1 VEKTL
6 SPILKALEEGD
17 TLSLKRLL
25 EEAHPQDLLLIWD
38 DLNGE
43 HRYVL
48 LTLLPK
54 EKAAEVFVNLPPED
68 QAEYLKTLPPW
79 RVQELL
85 GELSLDDLADALQ
98 AVEEEDPALAKRL
111 KEALDPETRAEVE
124 ELTQYEEDEA
134 GGLMTP
140 EYVAV
145 RASMT
150 VEDVL
155 RFLRRA
161 APDAE
166 TIYYLYV
173 VDKEGRLIGVLS
185 LRDLIVADPR
195 TKVAEIMNPKVVYVR
210 TDTDQEEVARLMA
223 DYDFTVLP
231 VVDEEGRLV
240 GIVTVD
246 DVLDVLEEEATE
258 DIHKLAAVDVP
269 DLVYSQASPLQL
281 WLARVRWLIILIL
294 TGMVTSS
301 ILQGFESVLEAVTAL
316 AFYVPVLI
324 GTGGN
329 TGNQSA
335 TLIIRALATRDLD
348 LRDWRRVLFKETVV
362 GSLLGLTLASVLLIK
377 VGLDGYG
384 PLIPVVGLALFL
396 LVLFANLVGSTL
408 PMVLKRF
415 GVDPALV
422 SNPLIATLSD
432 VIGLLIYLSVARL
445 ILGTGLTRP
454 PPAPVTEGSNPGSA
468 YLR

>member
-1 VEKTL
+1 MEATL
-6 SPILKALEEGD
+6 TPLRQALQEGD
-17 TLSLKRLL
+17 TLRLQRLL
-25 EEAHPQDLLLIWD
+25 EETHPQDLLAFWH
-38 DLNGE
+38 DLEGE
-43 HRYVL
+43 HRYVI

-54 EKAAEVFVNLPPED
+54 GRATEVFSNLPPEE

-85 GELSLDDLADALQ
+85 QELSLDDLADALQ
-98 AVEEEDPALAKRL
+98 AVEEEDPHLFRRL

-145 RASMT
+145 REGMT
-150 VEDVL
+150 VEEVI

-166 TIYYLYV
+166 TIYYIYV
-173 VDKEGRLIGVLS
+173 VDEGGRLRGVLS

-195 TKVAEIMNPKVVYVR
+195 TKVAEIMNPKVVFAR

-231 VVDEEGRLV
+231 VVDEDGVLV

-258 DIHKLAAVDVP
+258 DIHRLAAVDVP
-269 DLVYSQASPLQL
+269 DLVYSQASPISL
-281 WLARVRWLIILIL
+281 WLARVRWLVILIL

-301 ILQGFESVLEAVTAL
+301 ILQGFESLLEAATAL
-316 AFYVPVLI
+316 AFYVPVLL

-348 LRDWRRVLFKETVV
+348 LRDWRRVLFKESLV
-362 GSLLGLTLASVLLIK
+362 GSLLGLTLALLLLGK
-377 VGLDGYG
+377 VFLDGHAA
-384 PLIPVVGLALFL
+384 LAPVVGLALFL
-396 LVLFANLVGSTL
+396 LVLFANLVGAML
-408 PMVLKRF
+408 PVILRRL

-422 SNPLIATLSD
+422 SNPLVATLSD
-432 VIGLLIYLSVARL
+432 ISGLLIYLSVARL
-445 ILGTGLTRP
+445 LLNLG
-454 PPAPVTEGSNPGSA
+454 
-468 YLR
+468 

>member
-1 VEKTL
+1 MESVL
-6 SPILKALEEGD
+6 NPIVQALEEGD
-17 TLSLKRLL
+17 TLKLKSILEHTHPQALL
-25 EEAHPQDLLLIWD
+25 EVWD
-38 DLNGE
+38 ELEGE

-54 EKAAEVFVNLPPED
+54 EKAAEVFSHLPPEA

-79 RVQELL
+79 RVQEVLE
-85 GELSLDDLADALQ
+85 ELSLDDLADALQ
-98 AVEEEDPALAKRL
+98 AVESEDPDLARRL
-111 KEALDPETRAEVE
+111 KASLDPKTRAEVE
-124 ELTQYEEDEA
+124 ELAQYEEDEA

-140 EYVAV
+140 EYIALK
-145 RASMT
+145 ASMA
-150 VEDVL
+150 VEEVL

-173 VDKEGRLIGVLS
+173 VDEEGRLIGVLS

-195 TKVAEIMNPKVVYVR
+195 TRVKEIMNPEVVFVR

-231 VVDEEGRLV
+231 VVDEEGKLV
-240 GIVTVD
+240 GIVTID
-246 DVLDVLEEEATE
+246 DVVDVLEEEATE

-269 DLVYSQASPLQL
+269 DLIYSQASPVQL
-281 WLARVRWLIILIL
+281 WLARVRWLVILIL
-294 TGMVTSS
+294 TGMLTSS

-316 AFYVPVLI
+316 AFYVPVLL

-335 TLIIRALATRDLD
+335 TLIVRALATRDLD
-348 LRDWRRVLFKETVV
+348 LKDWRRVLMKEAVV
-362 GSLLGLTLASVLLIK
+362 GSLLGLTLALLLLLK
-377 VGLDGYG
+377 VAWDGH
-384 PLIPVVGLALFL
+384 PALLPVVGVALFL
-396 LVLFANLVGSTL
+396 LVLFANLVGSML
-408 PMVLKRF
+408 PMALRRL

-432 VIGLLIYLSVARL
+432 VMGLLIYLTVARTL
-445 ILGTGLTRP
+445 LGL
-454 PPAPVTEGSNPGSA
+454 
-468 YLR
+468 

>member
-1 VEKTL
+1 METTL
-6 SPILKALEEGD
+6 SPLLQALEEGD
-17 TLSLKRLL
+17 TLTLKRLL
-25 EEAHPQDLLLIWD
+25 EDVHPQDLLSLWD
-38 DLNGE
+38 DLEGE

-54 EKAAEVFVNLPPED
+54 DKAAEVFSNLAPEA

-79 RVQELL
+79 RVRELL
-85 GELSLDDLADALQ
+85 EELSLDDLADALQ
-98 AVEEEDPALAKRL
+98 AVEEEDPDLYRRL

-145 RASMT
+145 REGMT
-150 VEDVL
+150 VEEVL

-173 VDKEGRLIGVLS
+173 VDEGGHLKGVLS

-195 TKVAEIMNPKVVYVR
+195 TKVAEIMNPKVVHVR

-246 DVLDVLEEEATE
+246 DVLDVLEAEATE

-269 DLVYSQASPLQL
+269 DLVYSQASPVNL
-281 WLARVRWLIILIL
+281 WLARVRWLVILIL

-301 ILQGFESVLEAVTAL
+301 ILQGFENLLEAVTAL

-329 TGNQSA
+329 TGNQAS

-348 LRDWRRVLFKETVV
+348 LKDWREVLGKEVVV
-362 GSLLGLTLASVLLIK
+362 GLLLGLTLALLLLGK
-377 VGLDGYG
+377 VALDGH
-384 PLIPVVGLALFL
+384 LSLVPVVGLSL
-396 LVLFANLVGSTL
+396 LLIVVFANLVGALL
-408 PMVLKRF
+408 PFGLKRL
-415 GVDPALV
+415 GVDPALL
-422 SNPLIATLSD
+422 SNPLIATLTD
-432 VIGLLIYLSVARL
+432 VTGLLIYLTMARL
-445 ILGTGLTRP
+445 LLNL
-454 PPAPVTEGSNPGSA
+454 A
-468 YLR
+468 

>member
-1 VEKTL
+1 MVREEFLTQIQQGL
-6 SPILKALEEGD
+6 AEGD
-17 TLSLKRLL
+17 VKRIRELL
-25 EEAHPQDLLLIWD
+25 EEARIQEILEAFESLP
-38 DLNGE
+38 GE
-43 HRYVL
+43 KRYVL
-48 LTLLPK
+48 FTLLSK
-54 EKAAEVFVNLPPED
+54 EKAAQVFAELPIEV
-68 QAEYLKTLPPW
+68 QAEYLRALPPW
-79 RVQELL
+79 RIQEILE
-85 GELSLDDLADALQ
+85 ELSLDDLTDALQ
-98 AVEEEDPALAKRL
+98 AVEEEDPTLAQRL
-111 KEALDPETRAEVE
+111 KGFLDPKTRAEVE
-124 ELTQYEEDEA
+124 TLTRYEEDEA
-134 GGLMTP
+134 GGLMTL

-150 VEDVL
+150 VEEVL

-173 VDKEGRLIGVLS
+173 VDEEGRLIGVLS
-185 LRDLIVADPR
+185 LRDLIVADPKTR
-195 TKVAEIMNPKVVYVR
+195 VKEILNPDVVYVR

-246 DVLDVLEEEATE
+246 DVMDVLEEEATE
-258 DIHKLAAVDVP
+258 DIHKLGAVDVP
-269 DLVYSQASPLQL
+269 DLVYSQASPIRL
-281 WLARVRWLIILIL
+281 WMARLRWLVILIL

-301 ILQGFESVLEAVTAL
+301 ILRGFESVLAASTAL
-316 AFYVPVLI
+316 AFYLPVLL

-348 LRDWRRVLFKETVV
+348 PKDWKKVLLKESLV
-362 GSLLGLTLASVLLIK
+362 GSLLGGSLALLLTGKVLL
-377 VGLDGYG
+377 DGQTA
-384 PLIPVVGLALFL
+384 LIPVVGLALFL
-396 LVLFANLVGSTL
+396 LVLLANLVGAFL
-408 PMVLKRF
+408 PLILRRF

-432 VIGLLIYLSVARL
+432 VLGLLVYLSLARV
-445 ILGTGLTRP
+445 IL
-454 PPAPVTEGSNPGSA
+454 S
-468 YLR
+468 

>member
-1 VEKTL
+1 VETTL
-6 SPILKALEEGD
+6 SPLLQALEEGD
-17 TLSLKRLL
+17 TLTLKRLL
-25 EEAHPQDLLLIWD
+25 EDVHPQDLLSLWD
-38 DLNGE
+38 ELKGE

-54 EKAAEVFVNLPPED
+54 DKAAEVFSNLSPEA

-79 RVQELL
+79 RVRELL
-85 GELSLDDLADALQ
+85 EELSLDDLADALQ
-98 AVEEEDPALAKRL
+98 AVEEEDPDLYRRL
-111 KEALDPETRAEVE
+111 KEALDPKTRAEVE
-124 ELTQYEEDEA
+124 ELTRYEEDEA

-145 RASMT
+145 REGMS
-150 VEDVL
+150 VEEVL

-173 VDKEGRLIGVLS
+173 VDEKGRLKGVLS

-195 TKVAEIMNPKVVYVR
+195 TKVAEILNPKVVFVR

-246 DVLDVLEEEATE
+246 DVLDVLEAEATE
-258 DIHKLAAVDVP
+258 DIHKLGAVDVP
-269 DLVYSQASPLQL
+269 DLVYSQAGPVQL
-281 WLARVRWLIILIL
+281 WLARVRWLVILIL

-316 AFYVPVLI
+316 AFYVPVLL

-348 LRDWRRVLFKETVV
+348 LRDWRRVLLKESLV
-362 GSLLGLTLASVLLIK
+362 GSLLGLTLASLLLGK
-377 VGLDGYG
+377 VFLDGHAF
-384 PLIPVVGLALFL
+384 LAPVVGLALFL
-396 LVLFANLVGSTL
+396 LVLFANLVGALL
-408 PMVLKRF
+408 PVVLRRF

-422 SNPLIATLSD
+422 SNPLVATLSD
-432 VIGLLIYLSVARL
+432 VSGLLIYLSVARL
-445 ILGTGLTRP
+445 LLNLP
-454 PPAPVTEGSNPGSA
+454 
-468 YLR
+468 

>member
-1 VEKTL
+1 MEKNL

-54 EKAAEVFVNLPPED
+54 EKAAEVFANLPPED

-85 GELSLDDLADALQ
+85 EELSLDDLADALQ
-98 AVEEEDPALAKRL
+98 AVEEEDPALAKKL
-111 KEALDPETRAEVE
+111 KEALDPKTRAEVE

-173 VDKEGRLIGVLS
+173 VDEEGRLMGVLS

-246 DVLDVLEEEATE
+246 DILDVLEEEATE
-258 DIHKLAAVDVP
+258 DIHKLAAAPADVDYARARPWELFWKRIGWLSLLFVSESLTSNVIAAYE
-269 DLVYSQASPLQL
+269 DLIAKVAILAAYFPL
-281 WLARVRWLIILIL
+281 I
-294 TGMVTSS
+294 
-301 ILQGFESVLEAVTAL
+301 
-316 AFYVPVLI
+316 I

-329 TGNQSA
+329 VGSQVT
-335 TLIIRALATRDLD
+335 TLVVRALGTRELD
-348 LRDWRRVLFKETVV
+348 LRDFGRVLLKELLV
-362 GSLLGLTLASVLLIK
+362 GLLLGLTMGGFMWLRVATLRHDPVLAVA
-377 VGLDGYG
+377 
-384 PLIPVVGLALFL
+384 VGLAMV
-396 LVLFANLVGSTL
+396 LVAFTANLIGTIL
-408 PMVLKRF
+408 PFLFRRL
-415 GVDPALV
+415 GVDPALTSSPFITV
-422 SNPLIATLSD
+422 IMD
-432 VIGLLIYLSVARL
+432 VTGLLIYFQVVLHFL
-445 ILGTGLTRP
+445 P
-454 PPAPVTEGSNPGSA
+454 PLLQEHGG
-468 YLR
+468 

>member
-1 VEKTL
+1 METTL
-6 SPILKALEEGD
+6 SPLLQALEEGD
-17 TLSLKRLL
+17 TLTLKKLL
-25 EEAHPQDLLLIWD
+25 EEVHPQDLLNLWD
-38 DLNGE
+38 DLEGE

-54 EKAAEVFVNLPPED
+54 DKAAEVFSNLSPEA

-79 RVQELL
+79 RVRELL
-85 GELSLDDLADALQ
+85 EELSLDDLADALQ
-98 AVEEEDPALAKRL
+98 AVEEEDPDLYRRL

-145 RASMT
+145 REGMT
-150 VEDVL
+150 VEEVL

-173 VDKEGRLIGVLS
+173 VDEESRLKGVLS

-195 TKVAEIMNPKVVYVR
+195 TKVAEIMNPRVVHVR

-231 VVDEEGRLV
+231 VVDEEDRLV

-246 DVLDVLEEEATE
+246 DVLDVLEAEATE

-269 DLVYSQASPLQL
+269 DLVYSQASPVNL
-281 WLARVRWLIILIL
+281 WLARVRWLVILIL

-301 ILQGFESVLEAVTAL
+301 ILQGFEGLLEAATAL

-329 TGNQSA
+329 TGNQAS

-348 LRDWRRVLFKETVV
+348 LKDWREVLGKEVAV
-362 GSLLGLTLASVLLIK
+362 GVLLGLTLALLLLGK
-377 VGLDGYG
+377 VALDGH
-384 PLIPVVGLALFL
+384 LSLVPVVGLSL
-396 LVLFANLVGSTL
+396 LLIVVFANLVGALL
-408 PMVLKRF
+408 PFGLRRL
-415 GVDPALV
+415 GVDPALL
-422 SNPLIATLSD
+422 SNPLIATLTD
-432 VIGLLIYLSVARL
+432 VTGLLIYLTMARL
-445 ILGTGLTRP
+445 LLNL
-454 PPAPVTEGSNPGSA
+454 V
-468 YLR
+468 

>member
-1 VEKTL
+1 LETVL
-6 SPILKALEEGD
+6 NPLVQALEEGD
-17 TLSLKRLL
+17 TLKLKSILENTHPQALL
-25 EEAHPQDLLLIWD
+25 EVWD
-38 DLNGE
+38 ELKGE

-54 EKAAEVFVNLPPED
+54 EKAAELFSHLPPEA

-79 RVQELL
+79 RVREILE
-85 GELSLDDLADALQ
+85 ELSLDDLADAFQ
-98 AVEEEDPALAKRL
+98 AVEEEDPALAQRL
-111 KEALDPETRAEVE
+111 KAALDPETRAEVE

-140 EYVAV
+140 EYIALKS
-145 RASMT
+145 SMT
-150 VEDVL
+150 VEEVL

-173 VDKEGRLIGVLS
+173 VDEEGRLIGVLS

-195 TKVAEIMNPKVVYVR
+195 TRVKEIMNPEVIFVR

-240 GIVTVD
+240 GIVTID
-246 DVLDVLEEEATE
+246 DVVDVLEEEATE

-269 DLVYSQASPLQL
+269 DLVYSQASALQL
-281 WLARVRWLIILIL
+281 WLARVRWLVILIL
-294 TGMVTSS
+294 TGMLTSS

-316 AFYVPVLI
+316 AFYVPVLL

-348 LRDWRRVLFKETVV
+348 LRDWRRVLFKEALV
-362 GSLLGLTLASVLLIK
+362 GSLLGLTLALLLLLK
-377 VGLDGYG
+377 VAWDGH
-384 PLIPVVGLALFL
+384 PALLPVVGVALFL
-396 LVLFANLVGSTL
+396 LVLFANLVGSML
-408 PMVLKRF
+408 PMALRRL

-432 VIGLLIYLSVARL
+432 VMGLLIYLTVARVL
-445 ILGTGLTRP
+445 LHL
-454 PPAPVTEGSNPGSA
+454 
-468 YLR
+468 

>member
-1 VEKTL
+1 MEKAL
-6 SPILKALEEGD
+6 SPLLQALEEGD
-17 TLSLKRLL
+17 TLALKTLL
-25 EEAHPQDLLLIWD
+25 GEAHPQDLLSLWD
-38 DLNGE
+38 ELKGE
-43 HRYVL
+43 HRYVV

-54 EKAAEVFVNLPPED
+54 DRAAEVFSHLPSEE

-79 RVQELL
+79 RVRELL
-85 GELSLDDLADALQ
+85 EELSLDDLADALQ
-98 AVEEEDPALAKRL
+98 AVEEEDPELYRRL

-145 RASMT
+145 REGMS
-150 VEDVL
+150 VDEVL

-166 TIYYLYV
+166 TIYYIYV
-173 VDKEGRLIGVLS
+173 VDEAGHLKGVLS

-231 VVDEEGRLV
+231 VVDEEGKLA

-246 DVLDVLEEEATE
+246 DVLDVLEAEATE
-258 DIHKLAAVDVP
+258 DIHRLAAVDVP
-269 DLVYSQASPLQL
+269 DLVYSQASPVTL
-281 WLARVRWLIILIL
+281 WLARVRWLVILIL

-301 ILQGFESVLEAVTAL
+301 ILQGFERLLDALTAL

-348 LRDWRRVLFKETVV
+348 LRDWRRVLSKESAV
-362 GSLLGLTLASVLLIK
+362 GLLLGLTLALLLLGK
-377 VGLDGYG
+377 VALDGHAN
-384 PLIPVVGLALFL
+384 LVPVVGLALFL
-396 LVLFANLVGSTL
+396 IVLFANLVGALL
-408 PMVLKRF
+408 PFALRRL
-415 GVDPALV
+415 GVDPALL
-422 SNPLIATLSD
+422 SNPLIATLTD
-432 VIGLLIYLSVARL
+432 VTGLLIYLSLARFL
-445 ILGTGLTRP
+445 LNLG
-454 PPAPVTEGSNPGSA
+454 
-468 YLR
+468 

>member
-1 VEKTL
+1 
-6 SPILKALEEGD
+6 LE
-17 TLSLKRLL
+17 
-25 EEAHPQDLLLIWD
+25 
-38 DLNGE
+38 
-43 HRYVL
+43 
-48 LTLLPK
+48 
-54 EKAAEVFVNLPPED
+54 
-68 QAEYLKTLPPW
+68 
-79 RVQELL
+79 
-85 GELSLDDLADALQ
+85 ELSLDDLADALQ
-98 AVEEEDPALAKRL
+98 AVEEEDPALARKL

-173 VDKEGRLIGVLS
+173 VDEEGRLMGVLS

-231 VVDEEGRLV
+231 VVDEEGHLV

-384 PLIPVVGLALFL
+384 PLIPVVGLSLFL

-408 PMVLKRF
+408 PMVLRRL

-445 ILGTGLTRP
+445 ILGI
-454 PPAPVTEGSNPGSA
+454 
-468 YLR
+468 

>member
-1 VEKTL
+1 MV
-6 SPILKALEEGD
+6 
-17 TLSLKRLL
+17 
-25 EEAHPQDLLLIWD
+25 
-38 DLNGE
+38 
-43 HRYVL
+43 

-54 EKAAEVFVNLPPED
+54 DRAAEVFSHLPSEE

-79 RVQELL
+79 RVRELL
-85 GELSLDDLADALQ
+85 EELSLDDLADALQ
-98 AVEEEDPALAKRL
+98 AVEEEDPELYRRL

-145 RASMT
+145 REGMS
-150 VEDVL
+150 VDEVL

-166 TIYYLYV
+166 TIYYIYV
-173 VDKEGRLIGVLS
+173 VDEAGHLKGVLS

-231 VVDEEGRLV
+231 VVDEEGKLA

-246 DVLDVLEEEATE
+246 DVLDVLEAEATE
-258 DIHKLAAVDVP
+258 DIHRLAAVDVP
-269 DLVYSQASPLQL
+269 DLVYSQASPVTL
-281 WLARVRWLIILIL
+281 WLARVRWLVILIL

-301 ILQGFESVLEAVTAL
+301 ILQGFERLLDALTAL

-348 LRDWRRVLFKETVV
+348 LRDWRRVLSKESAV
-362 GSLLGLTLASVLLIK
+362 GLLLGLTLALLLLGK
-377 VGLDGYG
+377 VALDGHAN
-384 PLIPVVGLALFL
+384 LVPVVGLALFL
-396 LVLFANLVGSTL
+396 IVLFANLVGALL
-408 PMVLKRF
+408 PFALRRL
-415 GVDPALV
+415 GVDPALL
-422 SNPLIATLSD
+422 SNPLIATLTD
-432 VIGLLIYLSVARL
+432 VTGLLIYLSLARFL
-445 ILGTGLTRP
+445 LNLG
-454 PPAPVTEGSNPGSA
+454 
-468 YLR
+468 

>member
-1 VEKTL
+1 MRQ
-6 SPILKALEEGD
+6 ALQEGD
-17 TLSLKRLL
+17 TLKLQRLL
-25 EEAHPQDLLLIWD
+25 EEIHPQDLLAVWD
-38 DLNGE
+38 DLEGE
-43 HRYVL
+43 HRYVV

-54 EKAAEVFVNLPPED
+54 ERAAEVFANLPAEEE
-68 QAEYLKTLPPW
+68 AEYLKTLPPW

-85 GELSLDDLADALQ
+85 EELSLDDLADALQ
-98 AVEEEDPALAKRL
+98 AVEEEDPELFRRL

-145 RASMT
+145 REGMT
-150 VEDVL
+150 VEEVI

-166 TIYYLYV
+166 TIYYIYV
-173 VDKEGRLIGVLS
+173 VDEGGRLRGVLS
-185 LRDLIVADPR
+185 LRDLIVADPK
-195 TKVAEIMNPKVVYVR
+195 TKVAEIMNPKVVFVR

-231 VVDEEGRLV
+231 VVDEEGVLV

-246 DVLDVLEEEATE
+246 DVLDVLEQEATE
-258 DIHKLAAVDVP
+258 DIHRLAAVDVP
-269 DLVYSQASPLQL
+269 DLVYSQASPIAL
-281 WLARVRWLIILIL
+281 WLARVRWLVILIL
-294 TGMVTSS
+294 TGMITSS
-301 ILQGFESVLEAVTAL
+301 ILQGFESLLEAATAL
-316 AFYVPVLI
+316 AFYVPVLL

-348 LRDWRRVLFKETVV
+348 LRDWRRILLKEGMV
-362 GSLLGLTLASVLLIK
+362 GSLLGLTLALLLLGK
-377 VGLDGYG
+377 VFLDGNAF
-384 PLIPVVGLALFL
+384 LAPVVGLALFL
-396 LVLFANLVGSTL
+396 LVLFANLVGAML
-408 PMVLKRF
+408 PVVLRRL

-422 SNPLIATLSD
+422 SNPLVATLSD
-432 VIGLLIYLSVARL
+432 ISGLLIYLSVARL
-445 ILGTGLTRP
+445 LLNLG
-454 PPAPVTEGSNPGSA
+454 
-468 YLR
+468 

>member
-1 VEKTL
+1 METVL
-6 SPILKALEEGD
+6 NPLVQALEEGD
-17 TLSLKRLL
+17 TLKLKSILENTHPQALL
-25 EEAHPQDLLLIWD
+25 EVWD
-38 DLNGE
+38 ELKGE

-54 EKAAEVFVNLPPED
+54 EKAAELFSHLPPEA

-79 RVQELL
+79 RVREILE
-85 GELSLDDLADALQ
+85 ELSLDDLADAFQ
-98 AVEEEDPALAKRL
+98 AVEEEDPALAQRL
-111 KEALDPETRAEVE
+111 KAALDPETRAEVE

-140 EYVAV
+140 EYIALKS
-145 RASMT
+145 SMT
-150 VEDVL
+150 VEEVL

-173 VDKEGRLIGVLS
+173 VDEEGRLIGVLS

-195 TKVAEIMNPKVVYVR
+195 TRVKEIMNPEVIFVR

-240 GIVTVD
+240 GIVTID
-246 DVLDVLEEEATE
+246 DVVDVLEEEATE

-269 DLVYSQASPLQL
+269 DLVYSQASALQL
-281 WLARVRWLIILIL
+281 WLARVRWLVILIL
-294 TGMVTSS
+294 TGMLTSS

-316 AFYVPVLI
+316 AFYVPVLL

-348 LRDWRRVLFKETVV
+348 LRDWRRVLFKETLV
-362 GSLLGLTLASVLLIK
+362 GSLLGLTLALLLLLK
-377 VGLDGYG
+377 VAWDGH
-384 PLIPVVGLALFL
+384 PALLPVVGVALFL
-396 LVLFANLVGSTL
+396 LVLFANLVGSML
-408 PMVLKRF
+408 PMALRRL

-432 VIGLLIYLSVARL
+432 VMGLLIYLTVARVL
-445 ILGTGLTRP
+445 LHL
-454 PPAPVTEGSNPGSA
+454 
-468 YLR
+468 

>member
-1 VEKTL
+1 METTL
-6 SPILKALEEGD
+6 SPLLQALEEGD
-17 TLSLKRLL
+17 TLTLKRLL
-25 EEAHPQDLLLIWD
+25 EDVHPQDLLSLWD
-38 DLNGE
+38 ELKGE

-54 EKAAEVFVNLPPED
+54 DKAAEVFANLPPEA

-85 GELSLDDLADALQ
+85 EELSLDDLADALQ
-98 AVEEEDPALAKRL
+98 AVEEEDPGLAQRL
-111 KEALDPETRAEVE
+111 KEALDPKTRAEVE
-124 ELTQYEEDEA
+124 ELTRYEEDEA

-145 RASMT
+145 REGMS
-150 VEDVL
+150 VEEVL

-173 VDKEGRLIGVLS
+173 VDEKGRLKGVLS

-195 TKVAEIMNPKVVYVR
+195 TKVAEILNPKVVFVR

-246 DVLDVLEEEATE
+246 DVLDVLEAEATE
-258 DIHKLAAVDVP
+258 DIHKLGAVDVP
-269 DLVYSQASPLQL
+269 DLVYSQAGPVQL
-281 WLARVRWLIILIL
+281 WLARVRWLVILIL

-316 AFYVPVLI
+316 AFYVPVLL

-348 LRDWRRVLFKETVV
+348 LRDWRRVLLKESLV
-362 GSLLGLTLASVLLIK
+362 GSLLGLTLASLLLGK
-377 VGLDGYG
+377 VFLDGHAF
-384 PLIPVVGLALFL
+384 LAPVVGLALFL
-396 LVLFANLVGSTL
+396 LVLFANLVGALL
-408 PMVLKRF
+408 PVVLRRF

-422 SNPLIATLSD
+422 SNPLVATLSD
-432 VIGLLIYLSVARL
+432 VSGLLIYLSVARL
-445 ILGTGLTRP
+445 LLNL
-454 PPAPVTEGSNPGSA
+454 S
-468 YLR
+468 

>member
-1 VEKTL
+1 MIREHLLTTIR
-6 SPILKALEEGD
+6 SALAEGE
-17 TLSLKRLL
+17 TGKLREVL
-25 EEAHPQDLLLIWD
+25 EEARVQEILEIFDELP
-38 DLNGE
+38 GE
-43 HRYVL
+43 ERYIL
-48 LTLLPK
+48 FTLLSK
-54 EKAAEVFVNLPPED
+54 DKAAQTLSELSPEL

-79 RVQELL
+79 RVQEILE
-85 GELSLDDLADALQ
+85 ELSLDDLADALQ
-98 AVEEEDPALAKRL
+98 AVEEEDPELARRL
-111 KEALDPETRAEVE
+111 KAYLDPKTRAEVE
-124 ELTQYEEDEA
+124 ALTRYEEDEA

-150 VEDVL
+150 VDEVL

-173 VDKEGRLIGVLS
+173 VNDEGRLIGVLS
-185 LRDLIVADPR
+185 LRDLIVADPKTR
-195 TKVAEIMNPKVVYVR
+195 VKEIMNPDVVHVR

-231 VVDEEGRLV
+231 VVDEEGRLA
-240 GIVTVD
+240 GIVTID
-246 DVLDVLEEEATE
+246 DVVDVLEEEATE

-269 DLVYSQASPLQL
+269 DLVYSEAGPFEL
-281 WLARVRWLIILIL
+281 WLARLRWLVILIL

-301 ILQGFESVLEAVTAL
+301 ILQGFASVLEAATAL
-316 AFYVPVLI
+316 AFYLPVLL

-335 TLIIRALATRDLD
+335 TLIIRALATRDLEAK
-348 LRDWRRVLFKETVV
+348 DWKAILFKESLV
-362 GSLLGLTLASVLLIK
+362 GSLLGGSLALLLGGK
-377 VGLDGYG
+377 VALDGHAA
-384 PLIPVVGLALFL
+384 LLPVVGLALFL
-396 LVLFANLVGSTL
+396 LVLFANLVGAMFPL
-408 PMVLKRF
+408 ILRRF

-432 VIGLLIYLSVARL
+432 VLGLLIYLFVARL
-445 ILGTGLTRP
+445 ILHL
-454 PPAPVTEGSNPGSA
+454 
-468 YLR
+468 

>member
-1 VEKTL
+1 METTL
-6 SPILKALEEGD
+6 SPLRQALQEGD
-17 TLSLKRLL
+17 TLKLKRLL
-25 EEAHPQDLLLIWD
+25 EETHPQDLLAVWD
-38 DLNGE
+38 DLEGE
-43 HRYVL
+43 HRYVV

-54 EKAAEVFVNLPPED
+54 DRAAEVFANLPAEA

-79 RVQELL
+79 RVRELL
-85 GELSLDDLADALQ
+85 EELSLDDLADALQ
-98 AVEEEDPALAKRL
+98 AVEEEDPALFRRL

-124 ELTQYEEDEA
+124 ELTRYEEDEA

-145 RASMT
+145 REGMT
-150 VEDVL
+150 VEEVI

-166 TIYYLYV
+166 TIYYIYV
-173 VDKEGRLIGVLS
+173 VDEAGRLKGVLS
-185 LRDLIVADPR
+185 LRDLIVADPK
-195 TKVAEIMNPKVVYVR
+195 TKVAEIMNPKVVFAR

-231 VVDEEGRLV
+231 VVDEDGVLV

-258 DIHKLAAVDVP
+258 DIHRMAAVDVP
-269 DLVYSQASPLQL
+269 DLVYSQASPIAL
-281 WLARVRWLIILIL
+281 WMARVRWLVILIL

-301 ILQGFESVLEAVTAL
+301 ILQGFESLLEAVTAL

-348 LRDWRRVLFKETVV
+348 LKDWRRVLLKEGAV
-362 GSLLGLTLASVLLIK
+362 GFLLGLTLALLLLGK
-377 VGLDGYG
+377 VVLDGQWA
-384 PLIPVVGLALFL
+384 LVPVVGLALFL
-396 LVLFANLVGSTL
+396 IVLFANLVGALL
-408 PMVLKRF
+408 PFALRRL
-415 GVDPALV
+415 GVDPALL
-422 SNPLIATLSD
+422 SNPLIATLTD
-432 VIGLLIYLSVARL
+432 VTGLLIYLTLARL
-445 ILGTGLTRP
+445 LLNL
-454 PPAPVTEGSNPGSA
+454 A
-468 YLR
+468 

>member
-1 VEKTL
+1 MVRERLLTTIR
-6 SPILKALEEGD
+6 SALAEGE
-17 TLSLKRLL
+17 TEGLREVL
-25 EEAHPQDLLLIWD
+25 EEARVQEILGIFDELP
-38 DLNGE
+38 GE
-43 HRYVL
+43 ERYIL

-54 EKAAEVFVNLPPED
+54 DRAAQAFSELSPEL

-79 RVQELL
+79 RVQEILE
-85 GELSLDDLADALQ
+85 GLSLDDLADALQ
-98 AVEEEDPALAKRL
+98 AVEEDPELACRL
-111 KEALDPETRAEVE
+111 KAYLDPKTRAEVE
-124 ELTQYEEDEA
+124 ALTRYEEDEA

-150 VEDVL
+150 VEEVL

-173 VDKEGRLIGVLS
+173 VDEEGRLIGVLS
-185 LRDLIVADPR
+185 LRDLIVADPKTR
-195 TKVAEIMNPKVVYVR
+195 VKEIMNPDVVHVR

-231 VVDEEGRLV
+231 VVDEEGRLA
-240 GIVTVD
+240 GIVTID
-246 DVLDVLEEEATE
+246 DVVDVLEEEATE

-269 DLVYSQASPLQL
+269 DLVYSKAGPFRL
-281 WLARVRWLIILIL
+281 WLARLRWLVILIL

-301 ILQGFESVLEAVTAL
+301 ILQGFASVLEAATAL
-316 AFYVPVLI
+316 AFYLPVLL

-335 TLIIRALATRDLD
+335 TLIIRALATRDLEAK
-348 LRDWRRVLFKETVV
+348 DWKAILFKESLV
-362 GSLLGLTLASVLLIK
+362 GSLLGGNLALFLAGK
-377 VGLDGYG
+377 VALDGHVA
-384 PLIPVVGLALFL
+384 LLPVVGLALFL
-396 LVLFANLVGSTL
+396 LVLFANLVGAML
-408 PMVLKRF
+408 PLLLRRI

-432 VIGLLIYLSVARL
+432 VLGLLIYLFVARL
-445 ILGTGLTRP
+445 VLHL
-454 PPAPVTEGSNPGSA
+454 
-468 YLR
+468 

>member
-1 VEKTL
+1 MEMTL
-6 SPILKALEEGD
+6 SPLRQALQEGD
-17 TLSLKRLL
+17 TLKLRKLL
-25 EEAHPQDLLLIWD
+25 EETHPQDLLAVWD
-38 DLNGE
+38 DLEGE
-43 HRYVL
+43 HRYVV

-54 EKAAEVFVNLPPED
+54 DRAAEVFANLPAEE

-79 RVQELL
+79 RVRELL
-85 GELSLDDLADALQ
+85 EELSLDDLADALQ
-98 AVEEEDPALAKRL
+98 AVEEEDPDLARRL

-145 RASMT
+145 REGMT
-150 VEDVL
+150 VEEVI

-166 TIYYLYV
+166 TIYYIYV
-173 VDKEGRLIGVLS
+173 VDEAGRLKGVLS
-185 LRDLIVADPR
+185 LRDLIVADPK
-195 TKVAEIMNPKVVYVR
+195 TKVAEIMNPKVVFAR

-231 VVDEEGRLV
+231 VVDEDGVLV

-258 DIHKLAAVDVP
+258 DIHRMAAVDVP
-269 DLVYSQASPLQL
+269 DLVYSQASPIAL
-281 WLARVRWLIILIL
+281 WMARVRWLVILIL

-301 ILQGFESVLEAVTAL
+301 ILQGFENLLEAATAL
-316 AFYVPVLI
+316 AFYVPVLL

-348 LRDWRRVLFKETVV
+348 LRDWRRVLTKEALV
-362 GSLLGLTLASVLLIK
+362 GSLLGLTLAALLVGK
-377 VGLDGYG
+377 VFLDGHAA
-384 PLIPVVGLALFL
+384 LAPVVALALFL
-396 LVLFANLVGSTL
+396 LVLFANLVGAML
-408 PMVLKRF
+408 PVVLRRL

-422 SNPLIATLSD
+422 SNPLVATLSD
-432 VIGLLIYLSVARL
+432 ISGLLIYLSVARL
-445 ILGTGLTRP
+445 LLELG
-454 PPAPVTEGSNPGSA
+454 
-468 YLR
+468 

>member
-1 VEKTL
+1 METTL
-6 SPILKALEEGD
+6 SPLRQALQEGD
-17 TLSLKRLL
+17 TLKLKRLL
-25 EEAHPQDLLLIWD
+25 EETHPQDLLAVWD
-38 DLNGE
+38 DLEGE
-43 HRYVL
+43 HRYVV

-54 EKAAEVFVNLPPED
+54 DRAAEVFANLPAEA

-79 RVQELL
+79 RVRELL
-85 GELSLDDLADALQ
+85 EELSLDDLADALQ
-98 AVEEEDPALAKRL
+98 AVEEEDPDLARRL

-124 ELTQYEEDEA
+124 ELTRYEEDEA

-145 RASMT
+145 REGMT
-150 VEDVL
+150 VEEVI

-166 TIYYLYV
+166 TIYYIYV
-173 VDKEGRLIGVLS
+173 VDEAGRLKGVLS
-185 LRDLIVADPR
+185 LRDLIVADPK
-195 TKVAEIMNPKVVYVR
+195 TKVAEIMNPKVVFAR

-231 VVDEEGRLV
+231 VVDEDGVLV

-258 DIHKLAAVDVP
+258 DIHRMAAVDVP
-269 DLVYSQASPLQL
+269 DLVYSQASPIAL
-281 WLARVRWLIILIL
+281 WMARVRWLVILIL

-301 ILQGFESVLEAVTAL
+301 ILQGFESLLDALTAL

-348 LRDWRRVLFKETVV
+348 LKDWRRVLLKEGAV
-362 GSLLGLTLASVLLIK
+362 GFLLGLTLALLLLGK
-377 VGLDGYG
+377 VVLDGQWA
-384 PLIPVVGLALFL
+384 LVPVVGLALFL
-396 LVLFANLVGSTL
+396 IVLFANLVGALL
-408 PMVLKRF
+408 PFALRRL
-415 GVDPALV
+415 GVDPALL
-422 SNPLIATLSD
+422 SNPLIATLTD
-432 VIGLLIYLSVARL
+432 VTGLLIYLTLARL
-445 ILGTGLTRP
+445 LLNL
-454 PPAPVTEGSNPGSA
+454 A
-468 YLR
+468 

>member
-1 VEKTL
+1 METVL
-6 SPILKALEEGD
+6 NPLVQALEEGD
-17 TLSLKRLL
+17 TLKLKSILENTHPQALL
-25 EEAHPQDLLLIWD
+25 EVWD
-38 DLNGE
+38 ELKGE

-54 EKAAEVFVNLPPED
+54 EKAAELFSHLPPEA

-79 RVQELL
+79 RVREILE
-85 GELSLDDLADALQ
+85 ELSLDDLADAFQ
-98 AVEEEDPALAKRL
+98 AVEEEDPALAQRL
-111 KEALDPETRAEVE
+111 KAALDPETRAEVE

-140 EYVAV
+140 EYIALKS
-145 RASMT
+145 SMT
-150 VEDVL
+150 VEEVL

-173 VDKEGRLIGVLS
+173 VDEEGRLIGVLS

-195 TKVAEIMNPKVVYVR
+195 TRVKEIMNPEVIFVR

-240 GIVTVD
+240 GIVTID
-246 DVLDVLEEEATE
+246 DVVDVLEEEATE

-269 DLVYSQASPLQL
+269 DLVYSQASALQL
-281 WLARVRWLIILIL
+281 WLARVRWLVILIL
-294 TGMVTSS
+294 TGMLTSS

-316 AFYVPVLI
+316 AFYVPVLL

-348 LRDWRRVLFKETVV
+348 LRDWRRVLFKEALV
-362 GSLLGLTLASVLLIK
+362 GSLLGLTLDLLLLLK
-377 VGLDGYG
+377 VAWDGH
-384 PLIPVVGLALFL
+384 PALLPVVGVALFL
-396 LVLFANLVGSTL
+396 LVLFANLVGSML
-408 PMVLKRF
+408 PMALRRL

-432 VIGLLIYLSVARL
+432 VMGLLIYLTVARVL
-445 ILGTGLTRP
+445 LHL
-454 PPAPVTEGSNPGSA
+454 
-468 YLR
+468 

>member
-1 VEKTL
+1 MTL
-6 SPILKALEEGD
+6 SPLRQALQEGD
-17 TLSLKRLL
+17 TLKLRKLL
-25 EEAHPQDLLLIWD
+25 EETHPQDLLAVWD
-38 DLNGE
+38 DLEGE
-43 HRYVL
+43 HRYVV

-54 EKAAEVFVNLPPED
+54 ERAAEVFANLPAEE

-79 RVQELL
+79 RVRELL
-85 GELSLDDLADALQ
+85 EELSLDDLADALQ
-98 AVEEEDPALAKRL
+98 AVEEEDPDLVHRL

-145 RASMT
+145 REGMT
-150 VEDVL
+150 VEEVI

-166 TIYYLYV
+166 TIYYIYV
-173 VDKEGRLIGVLS
+173 VDEAGRLKGVLS
-185 LRDLIVADPR
+185 LRDLIVADPK
-195 TKVAEIMNPKVVYVR
+195 TKVAEIMNPKVVFAR

-231 VVDEEGRLV
+231 VVDEDGVLV

-258 DIHKLAAVDVP
+258 DIHRMAAVDVP
-269 DLVYSQASPLQL
+269 DLVYSQASPIAL
-281 WLARVRWLIILIL
+281 WMARVRWLVILIL

-301 ILQGFESVLEAVTAL
+301 ILQGFENLLEAATAL
-316 AFYVPVLI
+316 AFYVPVLL

-348 LRDWRRVLFKETVV
+348 LRDWRRVLTKEALV
-362 GSLLGLTLASVLLIK
+362 GSLLGLTLAALLVGK
-377 VGLDGYG
+377 VFLDGHAA
-384 PLIPVVGLALFL
+384 LAPVVALALFL
-396 LVLFANLVGSTL
+396 LVLFANLVGAML
-408 PMVLKRF
+408 PVVLRRL

-422 SNPLIATLSD
+422 SNPLVATLSD
-432 VIGLLIYLSVARL
+432 ISGLLIYLSVARL
-445 ILGTGLTRP
+445 LLELG
-454 PPAPVTEGSNPGSA
+454 
-468 YLR
+468 

>member
-1 VEKTL
+1 METTL
-6 SPILKALEEGD
+6 SPLRQALREGD
-17 TLSLKRLL
+17 TLALQKIL
-25 EEAHPQDLLLIWD
+25 EEIHPQDLLALWD
-38 DLNGE
+38 ELEGE
-43 HRYVL
+43 HRYVV

-54 EKAAEVFVNLPPED
+54 DRAAEVFSHLGPEE

-85 GELSLDDLADALQ
+85 EELSLDDLADALQ
-98 AVEEEDPALAKRL
+98 AVEEEDPELFRRL

-145 RASMT
+145 REGMT
-150 VEDVL
+150 VEEVI

-166 TIYYLYV
+166 TIYYIYV
-173 VDKEGRLIGVLS
+173 VDEVGRLKGVLS

-195 TKVAEIMNPKVVYVR
+195 TKVAEIMNPKVVFAR

-231 VVDEEGRLV
+231 VVDEEGVLV

-246 DVLDVLEEEATE
+246 DVLDVIEEEATE
-258 DIHKLAAVDVP
+258 DIHRLAAVDVP
-269 DLVYSQASPLQL
+269 DLVYSQASPIAL
-281 WLARVRWLIILIL
+281 WLARVRWLVILIL

-301 ILQGFESVLEAVTAL
+301 ILQGFENLLEAATAL
-316 AFYVPVLI
+316 AFYVPVLL

-348 LRDWRRVLFKETVV
+348 LRDWRRVLFKESLV
-362 GSLLGLTLASVLLIK
+362 GSLLGLTLAMLLLGK
-377 VGLDGYG
+377 VFLDGHA
-384 PLIPVVGLALFL
+384 PLAPAVGLALFL
-396 LVLFANLVGSTL
+396 LVLFANLVGAML
-408 PMVLKRF
+408 PVVLRRL

-422 SNPLIATLSD
+422 SNPLVATLSD
-432 VIGLLIYLSVARL
+432 ISGLLIYLSVARL
-445 ILGTGLTRP
+445 LLNLG
-454 PPAPVTEGSNPGSA
+454 
-468 YLR
+468 